1 MSAQFIYTMRRVGR
15 FHPPDRD
22 VLKDI
27 TLAFYPGAKIGVLG
41 ANGAGKSSLLRIMAG
56 VDDGFTG
63 EARLTDGFTV
73 GLLEQEPTLDE
84 AKDVQENVMD
94 GVGEVAGLLARYE
107 EVLAG
112 WADPDADYEKLG
124 ADQAD
129 LEKKI
134 EAAGAWDLQR
144 TIEIAMDALRLP
156 PGEADVSTLSGGE
169 RRRVALCRL
178 LLSRPDLLL
187 LDEPTNHLDAESVA
201 WLERTLR
208 DYHGTVVAITHDRY
222 FLDNVAG
229 WILELDR
236 GKGIPYEGN
245 YSGWLEQKQARLD
258 TEDKVDSARK
268 RTLERELEW
277 VRMAP
282 KARQSKGKARLSAY
296 DRLVAEA
303 AETEKRARELQIDIP
318 ANQRLGD
325 QVIEVENLF
334 KGFDDRLLIDDL
346 SFSLPP
352 AGIVGVIGGNG
363 AGKTTLFR
371 MLTAAADGSA
381 EGATAPDQGAIRI
394 GPTVEIG
401 YVDQSRDSLDPERTV
416 YQEITDDRE
425 FIEVGRREVNGRAYV
440 ASFNFKGSDQ
450 QKKVGDLSGGE
461 RNRVHLAKVLRS
473 GANVLLLDEPTND
486 LDVDTLRALESGLD
500 AYAGCAVVIS
510 HDRWFLDRVATH
522 VLAFE
527 GDSQVR
533 WFEGNFTEY
542 ETYRRK
548 ELGLD
553 DQPHRMK
560 YKPLVR

>member
-1 MSAQFIYTMRRVGR
+1 MSAQFIFTMHRVGR

-27 TLAFYPGAKIGVLG
+27 SLSFYPGAKIGVLG
-41 ANGAGKSSLLRIMAG
+41 ANGSGKSSLLRIMAG
-56 VDDGFTG
+56 IDDGFTG

-73 GLLEQEPTLDE
+73 GLLEQEPTLD
-84 AKDVQENVMD
+84 ASQDVQGNVMD
-94 GVGEVAGLLARYE
+94 GVGAVADLLTRYE

-112 WADPDADYEKLG
+112 WADVDADYDKLG
-124 ADQAD
+124 ADQAE

-156 PGEADVSTLSGGE
+156 PSDAAIDSLSGGE

-178 LLSRPDLLL
+178 LLSSPDLLL

-208 DYHGTVVAITHDRY
+208 DYQGTVVAITHDRY

-236 GKGIPYEGN
+236 GRGIPYEGN
-245 YSGWLEQKQARLD
+245 YSGWLEQKQARLSS
-258 TEDKVDSARK
+258 EEKVDSARK
-268 RTLERELEW
+268 RTIERELEW

-303 AETEKRARELQIDIP
+303 AETETRARELQIDIP

-325 QVIEVENLF
+325 QVIEVDHLS

-371 MLTAAADGSA
+371 MLTAAADGNA
-381 EGATAPDQGAIRI
+381 DGATAPDGGAIRI

-401 YVDQSRDSLDPERTV
+401 YVDQSRDSLDAERTV

-425 FIEVGRREVNGRAYV
+425 FIELGRREVNGRAYV
-440 ASFNFKGSDQ
+440 SSFNFKGSDQ

-542 ETYRRK
+542 ESYRKK

>member
-245 YSGWLEQKQARLD
+245 YSGWLEQKQARLN